1 MRKISLIG
9 FVMLIVS
16 IPTFAGGLL
25 TNTNQHVS
33 FLRMLA
39 RGASI
44 DIDGVYSNPAGLAFL
59 PGDGLYLSL
68 NGQSAYQTRNISTT
82 FPLFPEEGNRRYYKG
97 TASAPFIPSFRGAY
111 KKGDGTISGS
121 FAVVGGGGK
130 ASFDDGLGMFDSMIM
145 GNISQASGGQIT
157 PSMYSIN
164 SAMDGS
170 QFIYGVQLGLSYK
183 INDWLSVFAGGRMN
197 YFSGGYEGFLTA
209 TVNSNI
215 PNLGGT
221 ELAAI
226 ELDCDQTGWGITP
239 ILGADVKLGKWNIGL
254 KYEFL
259 TNLNLEN
266 KTRKAEVRAS
276 GVAMPDDELNPLA
289 SFKDGVNTPSD
300 IPALLTAAV
309 GYEILPT
316 LRASVEYHHFFDK
329 AAGMAGGKEKA
340 LKHGTHE
347 FLLGAEWDVTKQ
359 LTLSGGFQRTDYG
372 LADDF
377 QSDISFS
384 CDSYSLGFGAAI
396 KMTKHLTMNVAYFWT
411 NYSDYDKI
419 TATGSTTYSRTNK
432 VFGLGVD
439 YKF

>member
-1 MRKISLIG
+1 M
-9 FVMLIVS
+9 
-16 IPTFAGGLL
+16 
-25 TNTNQHVS
+25 HE
-33 FLRMLA
+33 LRDY
-39 RGASI
+39 I
-44 DIDGVYSNPAGLAFL
+44 I
-59 PGDGLYLSL
+59 
-68 NGQSAYQTRNISTT
+68 I
-82 FPLFPEEGNRRYYKG
+82 
-97 TASAPFIPSFRGAY
+97 
-111 KKGDGTISGS
+111 
-121 FAVVGGGGK
+121 
-130 ASFDDGLGMFDSMIM
+130 GLGMFDSMVM
-145 GNISQASGGQIT
+145 GQIYQAASGKVT
-157 PSMYSIN
+157 PNMYTIN

-183 INDWLSVFAGGRMN
+183 VNDWLGVFAGGRMN

-209 TVNSNI
+209 KVKADL
-215 PNLGGT
+215 PGMPAGT
-221 ELAAI
+221 ELAGI

-254 KYEFL
+254 KYEFM
-259 TNLNLEN
+259 TSLNLEN
-266 KTRKAEVRAS
+266 KTKKAEVRQM
-276 GVAMPDDELNPLA
+276 GNVMEDEGNPLA
-289 SFKDGVNTPSD
+289 DYKDGVNTPSD

-316 LRASVEYHHFFDK
+316 LRATVEYHHFFDK
-329 AAGMAGGKEKA
+329 AAGMANDKQKA

-347 FLLGAEWDVTKQ
+347 ILLGAEWDVTKQ
-359 LTLSGGFQRTDYG
+359 LTISGGYQNTDYG

-411 NYSDYDKI
+411 NYKDYNKMTE
-419 TATGSTTYSRTNK
+419 TALGASSTTYSRTNK